1 MLLLVHQLY
10 WNLMTIFFKNYS
22 YILKNPFENGHNYSI
37 SNKILFYSN
46 WLFYINLWNSN
57 NLWRNLKFHVILISD
72 ISRFLCFCHLEK
84 NHVLFSRKN
93 LFFIKLIILLIGMVR
108 LILWMLDWI
117 IIMFINIHQF
127 PMNTP
132 SILYSH
138 LCILIIILYV
148 IINSLYLLK
157 FNYKLS
163 LMILLINF
171 IISYNHIFHILDIPS
186 IIYSNYILLLFFL
199 VELYPYIH
207 FLQLHENILITYNF
221 CFDLVRNINMVLHI
235 LLSFIYFSFYN
246 IMVYIFFVSLK
257 KIGPTWI
264 TNLWKLF

>member
-1 MLLLVHQLY
+1 
-10 WNLMTIFFKNYS
+10 
-22 YILKNPFENGHNYSI
+22 
-37 SNKILFYSN
+37 
-46 WLFYINLWNSN
+46 
-57 NLWRNLKFHVILISD
+57 
-72 ISRFLCFCHLEK
+72 
-84 NHVLFSRKN
+84 
-93 LFFIKLIILLIGMVR
+93 
-108 LILWMLDWI
+108 
-117 IIMFINIHQF
+117 
-127 PMNTP
+127 MNTP

-257 KIGPTWI
+257 KIGPT
-264 TNLWKLF
+264 